1 MGWTDFYTP
10 PNPGTYRITVVL
22 NVTTPGTGGTV
33 TATVGWNSANTVAS
47 SSPIAL
53 NNRYAS
59 TSFTTLAQVD
69 ANRYHF
75 FYATAVTGATG
86 NPQYA
91 LQIYVERLN

>member
-1 MGWTDFYTP
+1 
-10 PNPGTYRITVVL
+10 
-22 NVTTPGTGGTV
+22 
-33 TATVGWNSANTVAS
+33 
-47 SSPIAL
+47 
-53 NNRYAS
+53 
-59 TSFTTLAQVD
+59 LAQVD